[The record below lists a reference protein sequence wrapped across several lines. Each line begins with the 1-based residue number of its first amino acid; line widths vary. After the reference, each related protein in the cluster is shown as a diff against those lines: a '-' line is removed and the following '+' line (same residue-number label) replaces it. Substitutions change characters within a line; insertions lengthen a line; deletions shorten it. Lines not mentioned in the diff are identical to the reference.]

1 MQSALDREANFQA
14 VADTIATKAEMEPEN
29 LTKEDASLLRSRDV
43 RAHGTTEKGGFTSQ
57 VQSMVAENKKAEKGE
72 A

>member
-14 VADTIATKAEMEPEN
+14 VAASIATKAQMEPQN
-29 LTKEDASLLRSRDV
+29 LTQEDASLLRSRDV

-57 VQSMVAENKKAEKGE
+57 VQSMVAENAMAETGKI
-72 A
+72 